1 MKMTE
6 RPEGVNEFVS
16 NFSKTGHNSCEDDSL
31 FYFETDYLPLKG
43 NADYLKLMKSLA
55 ILEAQR
61 ISVCKV
67 RIFTVFYLI
76 Q

>member
-1 MKMTE
+1 MTE
-6 RPEGVNEFVS
+6 RTENVSEFVS
-16 NFSKTGHNSCEDDSL
+16 NFSKTGHSCEDDSL

-67 RIFTVFYLI
+67 SLLL
-76 Q
+76 